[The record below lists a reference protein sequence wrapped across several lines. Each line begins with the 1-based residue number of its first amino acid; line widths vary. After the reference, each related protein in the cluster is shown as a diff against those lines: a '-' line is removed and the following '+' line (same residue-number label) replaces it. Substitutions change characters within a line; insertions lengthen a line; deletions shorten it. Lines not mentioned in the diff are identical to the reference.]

1 MRNVAIVEDEKEAAE
16 KLQSFLERFGRE
28 RDEQFNIAHYRDAVT
43 FLSEDQKKFDLVFM
57 DIELPDVDGM
67 EAAKR
72 LRKKDSDVMIIFVTN
87 MAQYAI
93 KGYEVRAFDFIV
105 KPVSYGNFSV
115 KLLGVMDVLRSRDGK
130 YVWVSNID
138 GKMRL
143 HSSAIRYVEVVQHML
158 IYHTTDGDIKASG
171 SLSALENELKGEPF
185 AFCNRCYFVNLRY
198 VTAVRQFD
206 VWLGSEKLQISRLKR
221 ASFMSAL
228 NDFLAGGGALN

>member
-1 MRNVAIVEDEKEAAE
+1 MIRTAIVEDEDSAAQVLTDCLNKYTE
-16 KLQSFLERFGRE
+16 ETGEVLNVERF
-28 RDEQFNIAHYRDAVT
+28 NNAVT
-43 FLSEDQKKFDLVFM
+43 FLENYKDKYDIIFM
-57 DIELPDVDGM
+57 DIEMEQMDGM
-67 EAAKR
+67 TASRK
-72 LRKKDSDVMIIFVTN
+72 LREIDKAVTLIFVTN

-115 KLLGVMDVLRSRDGK
+115 KLLGAMDVLRSRDGK

-228 NDFLAGGGALN
+228 NDFLAGGGCA

>member
-1 MRNVAIVEDEKEAAE
+1 MRNVAIVEDEKQAAGT
-16 KLQSFLERFGRE
+16 LGAFLERFGRE
-28 RDEQFNIAHYRDAVT
+28 HGEQFNVVHFSDAIT
-43 FLSEDQKKFDLVFM
+43 FLSEQQNRFDIVFM
-57 DIELPDVDGM
+57 DIELPDLNGM
-67 EAAKR
+67 EAAKK
-72 LRKKDSDVMIIFVTN
+72 LREKNAEVMIIFVTN

-115 KLLGVMDVLRSRDGK
+115 KLLGAMDVLRSRDGK

-158 IYHTTDGDIKASG
+158 IYHTTDGEIKASG
-171 SLSALENELKGEPF
+171 SLSALENELEGEPF

>member
-1 MRNVAIVEDEKEAAE
+1 MRNVAIVEDEKESAE
-16 KLQSFLERFGRE
+16 KLRTFLERFGRE
-28 RDEQFNIAHYRDAVT
+28 CGEQFNIAHYPDAVA
-43 FLSEDQKKFDLVFM
+43 FLSEEHKKFDLVFM

-72 LRKKDSDVMIIFVTN
+72 LRKTDPDVMIVFVTN

-115 KLLGVMDVLRSRDGK
+115 KLRGAMDVLRARDGK
-130 YVWVSNID
+130 YVWVSNMD
-138 GKMRL
+138 GKLRL
-143 HSSAIRYVEVVQHML
+143 HTSAIKYVEVVQHML

-171 SLSALENELKGEPF
+171 SLNALETELADEPF
-185 AFCNRCYFVNLRY
+185 ALCNRCYFVNLRH

-206 VWLGSEKLQISRLKR
+206 VYLGNEKLQISRLKR

-228 NDFLAGGGALN
+228 NDFLAGGGS

>member
-1 MRNVAIVEDEKEAAE
+1 MINIAVVEDDANDA
-16 KLQSFLERFGRE
+16 KLLVDCIERYSRE
-28 RDEQFNIAHYRDAVT
+28 RGEQMSVAKFSSAQT
-43 FLSEDQKKFDLVFM
+43 FLVVCKKFDIVFM
-57 DIELPDVDGM
+57 DIELPDMDGM
-67 EAAKR
+67 TAAEQMR
-72 LRKKDSDVMIIFVTN
+72 QDNDAIVLIFVTN
-87 MAQYAI
+87 MVQFAVRGYA
-93 KGYEVRAFDFIV
+93 VDALDFIV

-115 KLLGVMDVLRSRDGK
+115 KLLGAMDVLRSRDGK

-158 IYHTTDGDIKASG
+158 IYHTTDGEIKASG
-171 SLSALENELKGEPF
+171 SLSALENELEGEPF

-228 NDFLAGGGALN
+228 NDFLAGGGCA